1 MIIHTKIV
9 SKKRKVSEKIKKQ
22 NGQWLNSL
30 PKRRYSGSPV
40 SISTEYSSA
49 KRPTLINPRSF
60 AHIPSVTDPHHD
72 CTKKKTLFYTG
83 DKMKG
88 IGTLH
93 KSNAVPIFTD
103 EEAKDQASM
112 RR

>member
-1 MIIHTKIV
+1 MSKNPKIIK
-9 SKKRKVSEKIKKQ
+9 
-22 NGQWLNSL
+22 NDLWLNNL
-30 PKRRYSGSPV
+30 PKLWRNDRKPV
-40 SISTEYSSA
+40 VLSQSYTST
-49 KRPTLINPRSF
+49 KRPSLVNPRSF
-60 AHIPSVTDPHHD
+60 EHIPSVTDSHYD